1 MKTRRRKMSK
11 NNQLVKVKNLKKYF
25 PIKGGIFQRTVD
37 HVHAVDGINLAFPEG
52 KTLGLVGESGSGKTT
67 AGKTIIRLLDVTDGK
82 IVFNGQDIA
91 HEHGKSLK
99 KLRKE
104 MQIVFQDPY
113 ASLNP
118 RKTVKATLM
127 EGLLLHDMVN
137 DKIEAK
143 EKAFDFLETVGLKRE
158 HLWRYPHEL
167 SGGQRQRVCV
177 ARALLLEPS
186 FVVLDEPTASLDVSV
201 QARVLN
207 LMKNLQDRFDLTY
220 LFISHNIAVVNYMS
234 DTIAVMYLG
243 QLMEKIP
250 SEKIPKEVLHP
261 YTKLLMRS
269 VPIPNPRKRKEVSLH
284 EVPELSAVDPPE
296 GCRFHPRCPQ
306 AKDVC
311 SEEEPEMRE
320 IDSDHF
326 VACHLFS

>member
-1 MKTRRRKMSK
+1 MSK

-311 SEEEPEMRE
+311 SEEEPEMQE